1 MANPSTTGPSG
12 IGSEVLRRS
21 TKESISNTT
30 STLLTVGTDMI
41 VTVLSVIYFNNQD
54 ATPTFD
60 IFVAVDGSGSTFL
73 VKAQS
78 IGNKETFVFS
88 DRFVM
93 TETDVLKV
101 WSDSTDHDIYVSYI
115 EQEFAQEKP

>member
-1 MANPSTTGPSG
+1 
-12 IGSEVLRRS
+12 
-21 TKESISNTT
+21 
-30 STLLTVGTDMI
+30 MI

-115 EQEFAQEKP
+115 EQEFA